1 MSKEKQTSDA
11 MNTNKA
17 AGTGNTSYKVKDTSA
32 GSIAPAGNTTSG
44 SSQSEKRG
52 PQGNG

>member
-1 MSKEKQTSDA
+1 MDKKQSSDH
-11 MNTNKA
+11 MNSNK
-17 AGTGNTSYKVKDTSA
+17 VA
-32 GSIAPAGNTTSG
+32 GSGVTSVKPKDSSASKVPGYGQASG